1 MEFLRYSMSAKN
13 IYTFERDVLCEK
25 YVILAH
31 VKIIDIIATPDALQY
46 RFHSIKSIIYL
57 GNFPFLSFV
66 KNSIMRKRNHE
77 REFYKIKL
85 LLE

>member
-1 MEFLRYSMSAKN
+1 MSAKN